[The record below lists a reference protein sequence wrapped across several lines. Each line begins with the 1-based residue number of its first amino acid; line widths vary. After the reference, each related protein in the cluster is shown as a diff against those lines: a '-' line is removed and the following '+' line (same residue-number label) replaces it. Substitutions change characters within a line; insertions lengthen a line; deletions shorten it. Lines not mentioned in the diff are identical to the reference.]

1 MKTLEAE
8 PLSTAA
14 HGLSC
19 RATCWVLHDRGLIFA
34 AVWSAQV
41 CRMPAARGARAQVV
55 ADVRALGALAGHMRR
70 RRFAG
75 GALRLDNVKLNFR
88 LGADGNPA
96 AAEPHVQREANQ
108 LVEELMLKANMA
120 VAALLADAWPAA
132 ALLRRHPPPLERKM
146 AELGALS
153 EKLAR
158 AAAPPAPRARARGA
172 TPAESAHDFFAFLCH
187 VAVSARG
194 ARLQRAGAAV
204 RAAAQRCASSDPS
217 SMKEGRL

>member
-1 MKTLEAE
+1 
-8 PLSTAA
+8 
-14 HGLSC
+14 
-19 RATCWVLHDRGLIFA
+19 
-34 AVWSAQV
+34 
-41 CRMPAARGARAQVV
+41 MPAARGARAQVV

-70 RRFAG
+70 RRFAN

-146 AELGALS
+146 AELGA
-153 EKLAR
+153 
-158 AAAPPAPRARARGA
+158 RGA

-204 RAAAQRCASSDPS
+204 RAAAQRRASSDPS